1 MYDIVFAENVTIE
14 SLNPHNFAMK
24 NEYIDN
30 LISTAMLI
38 IPKIACEHTG
48 IRIIRGFVSAAYI
61 RDNYNTDVADYVL
74 KHANGLALEVTWDMF
89 DLDDS
94 TSVGL
99 TLIDSI
105 QEPLFVLIDMSR
117 KKLCVYRKYL
127 KDNSCLS
134 QVIDGKLRTVKTI
147 EV

>member
-38 IPKIACEHTG
+38 VPKIAMEHSG
-48 IRIIRGFVSAAYI
+48 IRVLRGFLSNAYI
-61 RDNYNTDVADYVL
+61 RDNFKTDIADYVQ
-74 KHANGLALEVTWDMF
+74 KHSMGLAIELSWDMF
-89 DLDDS
+89 DLDEA
-94 TSVGL
+94 TSMGL
-99 TLIDSI
+99 LLIEQVI
-105 QEPLFVLIDMSR
+105 EPLFVLVDPDR
-117 KKLCVYRKYL
+117 KKLCVYRRYL

-134 QVIDGKLRTVKTI
+134 QVIGGKLRTVKSI